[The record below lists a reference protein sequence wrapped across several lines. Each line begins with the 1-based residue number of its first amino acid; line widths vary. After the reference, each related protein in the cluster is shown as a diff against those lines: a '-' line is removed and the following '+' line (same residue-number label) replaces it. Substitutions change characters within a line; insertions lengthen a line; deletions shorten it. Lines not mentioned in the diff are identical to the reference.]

1 MNMDV
6 SIIIVNYNTC
16 RMTAECIDSVFE
28 KTHGIDFEIILVDNA
43 STDGSREHF
52 AGDGRITY
60 IYNDENLGFGRAN
73 NAGIERARGR
83 YVFLLNSD
91 TLLIGNAIK
100 TLCDHLDAHPETGAC
115 GGNLFYGDRTPAQS
129 FMRYFPS
136 VFWELNTLC
145 CNLPARLRYG
155 RNATHNH
162 TGRVLDVAYVTG
174 ADLMLRRDLLQH
186 IGAFDPRFF
195 MYYEETELCH
205 RIRRAGFRIQSVPA
219 AEIIHLESKSFSG
232 AAASERKIGMMMKS
246 RALYYEL
253 THSRRYGR
261 AVDAIWNVTIRTRLL
276 CFARNEARRAVW
288 EANRRATARARD

>member
-1 MNMDV
+1 
-6 SIIIVNYNTC
+6 
-16 RMTAECIDSVFE
+16 
-28 KTHGIDFEIILVDNA
+28 
-43 STDGSREHF
+43 
-52 AGDGRITY
+52 
-60 IYNDENLGFGRAN
+60 
-73 NAGIERARGR
+73 
-83 YVFLLNSD
+83 
-91 TLLIGNAIK
+91 
-100 TLCDHLDAHPETGAC
+100 
-115 GGNLFYGDRTPAQS
+115 
-129 FMRYFPS
+129 
-136 VFWELNTLC
+136 
-145 CNLPARLRYG
+145 
-155 RNATHNH
+155 
-162 TGRVLDVAYVTG
+162 
-174 ADLMLRRDLLQH
+174 
-186 IGAFDPRFF
+186 